1 MTRRVA
7 LITGA
12 ASGIGY
18 AVAEHLLDQ
27 GYRIVLSDLDND
39 NAQAAKT
46 QLIDKQSHDQGDDQA
61 ARIMAC
67 QLDVT
72 NDESIQACVA
82 QVKQHW
88 NRLDTLINNAGI
100 QHVAPLET
108 FPPAQWRK
116 IQDVLLVGPALLTRE
131 CLPLMRAQNFG
142 RIINIGSIHSLVAS
156 PYKSAYVAA
165 KHGLLGFAKTLA
177 LEVADQ
183 NITINTLCP
192 AYIKTPL
199 VEQQIADQA
208 KAHGLSENEVIENIM
223 LAPMPQKRFVAMEEL
238 CRSVSF
244 LASGECRSMTGQTLV
259 IDGGW
264 VAQ

>member
-1 MTRRVA
+1 MTSRVT

-18 AVAEHLLDQ
+18 AVAEHLLKQ
-27 GYRIVLSDLDND
+27 GNTVALSDVDSEKVLEAK
-39 NAQAAKT
+39 AQLLASAPDH
-46 QLIDKQSHDQGDDQA
+46 QRSDWS
-61 ARIMAC
+61 ARISAC

-72 NDESIQACVA
+72 CDESIQAGVA
-82 QVKQHW
+82 HVKQQW
-88 NRLDTLINNAGI
+88 GRLDILINNAGI
-100 QHVAPLET
+100 QHVAALEA
-108 FPPAQWRK
+108 FPPALWRK
-116 IQDVLLVGPALLTRE
+116 IHDVLLVGPALLTRE

-142 RIINIGSIHSLVAS
+142 RIINLGSIHALVAS

-177 LEVADQ
+177 LELAEQD
-183 NITINTLCP
+183 ITINTVCP

-208 KAHGLSENEVIENIM
+208 AAHGLSENEVIETIM
-223 LAPMPQKRFVAMEEL
+223 LAPMPQKRFISMAEL

-244 LASGECRSMTGQTLV
+244 LASEDCRSMTGQTLV
-259 IDGGW
+259 LDGGW